1 MKAIMLD
8 SFKLITVHAEILVF
22 LKKTGGCSVR
32 DLSHV

>member
-22 LKKTGGCSVR
+22 LKKNWWLLC
-32 DLSHV
+32 